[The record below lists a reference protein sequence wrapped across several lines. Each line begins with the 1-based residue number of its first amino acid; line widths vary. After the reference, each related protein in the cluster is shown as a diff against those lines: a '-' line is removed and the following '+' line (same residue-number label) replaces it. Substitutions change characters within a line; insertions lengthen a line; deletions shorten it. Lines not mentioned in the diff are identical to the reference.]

1 MEIFHRFIRLLTLN
15 GSGGK
20 LSKYKCYFFLK
31 IFGLHGGLS
40 PDIKSL
46 DDIRLLDR
54 IQEVPHEG
62 PLCDLLW
69 SDPDGNFNFFYKI
82 VWISIS
88 PLEEQVLLL
97 VKIFQKNSI
106 IKMV

>member
-1 MEIFHRFIRLLTLN
+1 MVENSVNINVIF
-15 GSGGK
+15 
-20 LSKYKCYFFLK
+20 FFK

-69 SDPDGNFNFFYKI
+69 SDPDGNLNFFYKI

-88 PLEEQVLLL
+88 LLEEQVLLL
-97 VKIFQKNSI
+97 VKTSQKNSI